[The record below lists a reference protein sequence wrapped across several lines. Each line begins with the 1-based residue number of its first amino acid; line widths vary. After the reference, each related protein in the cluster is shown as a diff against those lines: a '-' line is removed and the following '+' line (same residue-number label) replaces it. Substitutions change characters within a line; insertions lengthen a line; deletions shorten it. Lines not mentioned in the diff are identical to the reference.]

1 MWTQICIILKFI
13 LSGLFHALTEYH
25 KNVLKIAFREIK
37 RIAVKIQ
44 ENLNEMDIYI
54 YLKSETPYSHCF

>member
-1 MWTQICIILKFI
+1 MWTQICIILKLI
-13 LSGLFHALTEYH
+13 PSGLFCALTEYH
-25 KNVLKIAFREIK
+25 KNVLKIAFRDIN

-54 YLKSETPYSHCF
+54 

>member
-1 MWTQICIILKFI
+1 MWTQICIILKLI
-13 LSGLFHALTEYH
+13 PSGLFYALTEYH
-25 KNVLKIAFREIK
+25 KNVLKIAFRDIN

-54 YLKSETPYSHCF
+54 

>member
-1 MWTQICIILKFI
+1 MEPDLYSSEIHTMRTILCPHRISQKCF
-13 LSGLFHALTEYH
+13 
-25 KNVLKIAFREIK
+25 KIAFRGIN

-54 YLKSETPYSHCF
+54 SEI